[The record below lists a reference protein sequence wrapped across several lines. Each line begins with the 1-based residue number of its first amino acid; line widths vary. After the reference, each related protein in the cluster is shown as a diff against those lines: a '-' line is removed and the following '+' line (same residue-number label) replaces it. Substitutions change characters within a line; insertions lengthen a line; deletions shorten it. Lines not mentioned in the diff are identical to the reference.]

1 MKVSSKTSSPVPE
14 IPFLTGVA
22 VQRYL
27 PAEEGVVAARDE
39 GCTHWYVDASLPSD
53 MPSTW
58 SDERL
63 RDVTARARECGLRP
77 IIHGNFR
84 APLASEIP
92 EVREGVARYLQ
103 TEIDLAAALDAEAL
117 ILHGGAHVEPR
128 PTGSDRA
135 AALERLF
142 EMLQQIIPK
151 ADDCEVAVWLE
162 NLSHYPRYRPFS
174 YVFTR
179 YEDYSHA
186 VSVLP
191 DIRFILDVG
200 HANVNQSIALQV
212 IRDYHSSIAALS
224 LSNNDGSADSH
235 LALDNGTISTAE
247 LATTIS
253 EANWTGVV
261 AFETRNAD
269 VRSGLGHLA
278 RHLARVVPT

>member
-1 MKVSSKTSSPVPE
+1 MKNLSHIQE
-14 IPFLTGVA
+14 MPFVTGVA

-27 PAEEGVVAARDE
+27 PAEEGVAAAHDE
-39 GCTHWYVDASLPSD
+39 GCTHWYIDASLPSD
-53 MPSTW
+53 MPSAW
-58 SDERL
+58 SPERV
-63 RDVTARARECGLRP
+63 RGVTGQANERGLRP

-103 TEIDLAAALDAEAL
+103 TEIDLAAALNATAL

-128 PTGSDRA
+128 PARSDRA

-142 EMLQQIIPK
+142 TMLQRVIPQ
-151 ADDCEVAVWLE
+151 ARDRGVAVWLE
-162 NLSHYPRYRPFS
+162 NLSHYPHYRPFS

-179 YEDYSHA
+179 HEDYFHA

-191 DIRFILDVG
+191 DIRFLLDVG
-200 HANVNQSIALQV
+200 HANVNQEIALQV
-212 IRDYHSSIAALS
+212 LRDYHSSIAALS

-235 LALDNGTISTAE
+235 LALDRGTISTAE

-253 EANWTGVV
+253 ETRWTGVI

-269 VRSGLGHLA
+269 VRSGLDHLA
-278 RHLARVVPT
+278 RQWARAVSA

>member
-1 MKVSSKTSSPVPE
+1 MENASPVSA
-14 IPFLTGVA
+14 IPFVTGVA

-27 PAEEGVVAARDE
+27 PAEEGVAAAHDE
-39 GCTHWYVDASLPSD
+39 GCTHWYIDASLPSD
-53 MPSTW
+53 MPSAW
-58 SDERL
+58 SYERV
-63 RDVTARARECGLRP
+63 RGVTARANEHGLRP

-103 TEIDLAAALDAEAL
+103 TEIDLAAALDANAL
-117 ILHGGAHVEPR
+117 ILHGGAYVEPR
-128 PTGSDRA
+128 PTRSDRA
-135 AALERLF
+135 AALDRLF
-142 EMLQQIIPK
+142 AMLQQVIPR
-151 ADDCEVAVWLE
+151 ADDQGVSVWLE

-179 YEDYSHA
+179 HEDYSHA

-212 IRDYHSSIAALS
+212 IRDYHSSVAALS
-224 LSNNDGSADSH
+224 LSNNDGSADAH
-235 LALDNGTISTAE
+235 LALGDGTISTTE
-247 LATTIS
+247 LVAAIS
-253 EANWTGVV
+253 ETNWTGVV

-269 VRSGLGHLA
+269 VRSGLDHLA
-278 RHLARVVPT
+278 QQLAHVVLA

>member
-1 MKVSSKTSSPVPE
+1 VKSSN
-14 IPFLTGVA
+14 PFPATPFVTGVA

-27 PAEEGVVAARDE
+27 PAEEGVAAAHDE
-39 GCTHWYVDASLPSD
+39 GCTHWYIDASLPSD

-58 SDERL
+58 SNERV
-63 RDVTARARECGLRP
+63 RGVTAQANEFGLRP

-92 EVREGVARYLQ
+92 EVREGVGRYLQ
-103 TEIDLAAALDAEAL
+103 TEIDLAAALDAKAL

-128 PTGSDRA
+128 PTRSDRA

-142 EMLQQIIPK
+142 AMLQQTIPK
-151 ADDCEVAVWLE
+151 AGDRGVTVWLE
-162 NLSHYPRYRPFS
+162 NLSYYPRYRPFS

-179 YEDYSHA
+179 HEDYSHA

-224 LSNNDGSADSH
+224 LSNNDGSADAH
-235 LALDNGTISTAE
+235 LALDEGTISTTE
-247 LATTIS
+247 LAATIGGT
-253 EANWTGVV
+253 NWTGIV

-269 VRSGLGHLA
+269 VRSGLDHLA
-278 RHLARVVPT
+278 QQLARMVPA